1 MAHFAATMG
10 ALQLEV
16 AYSEIENWLS
26 WSCVIRQDGEI
37 VGSIG
42 GISDRQ
48 SKVSDQRVVED
59 AVGNAVKLKFPLN
72 SY

>member
-1 MAHFAATMG
+1 MAQFVATMG

-16 AYSEIENWLS
+16 AYFEIESWLS

-48 SKVSDQRVVED
+48 WRVSDERVIENAVES
-59 AVGNAVKLKFPLN
+59 AVKLKFSLN
-72 SY
+72 S